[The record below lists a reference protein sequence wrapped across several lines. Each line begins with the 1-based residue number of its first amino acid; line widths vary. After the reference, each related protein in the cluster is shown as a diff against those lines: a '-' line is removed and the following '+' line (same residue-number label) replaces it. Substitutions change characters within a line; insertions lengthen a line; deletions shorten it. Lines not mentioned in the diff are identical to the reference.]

1 MPGSPQA
8 QGQTDQ
14 PGIPLLRG
22 KEKSEAEGNPER
34 QRERKERE
42 TSLFSI
48 GWWLS
53 VLQSQGFLNWFS
65 FFLLLLFSLI

>member
-1 MPGSPQA
+1 MPGTPQA

-34 QRERKERE
+34 QGERKERE
-42 TSLFSI
+42 TSLCSPLA
-48 GWWLS
+48 G
-53 VLQSQGFLNWFS
+53 GFLS
-65 FFLLLLFSLI
+65 SKVKAS

>member
-8 QGQTDQ
+8 QGKTDQ

-22 KEKSEAEGNPER
+22 KEKSEAEGNLER

>member
-34 QRERKERE
+34 QGERKGNI
-42 TSLFSI
+42 SLFSI

-65 FFLLLLFSLI
+65 FFLLLLFYLI